1 MIPIRYRGTCDKQ
14 LDTFCDKLQKKIATW
29 LANSYVGDGR
39 GMVFMNT
46 DARRFFTQL
55 NTPDAIKTLVNKSP
69 ADIRT
74 YISDMERDYPVLVT
88 DRNAKDANPQAP
100 VSRLYECIEKAFS
113 NYGYD
118 SSLFPKDGIQEDL
131 GLTACPYCNR
141 NFIKIIK
148 VTNRKR
154 VEESGPK
161 GQLDHFFPRA
171 LYPYLAIC
179 KYNLVPCCPTCNG
192 SSGKHDKDTRA
203 KKVVNPYELQNAD
216 GLRFKMNVAG
226 GEILN
231 LEHCAQG
238 ISISVDTSLN
248 PNMDNNEEIFHL
260 KQIYQT
266 HTDYAA
272 EIYIKKVMKENG
284 IYLKFTK
291 DMLKKHHIRLT
302 NDDVRRILHGF
313 YTNPNDFSKR
323 PLSKFRTD
331 LAKDLG
337 LL

>member
-1 MIPIRYRGTCDKQ
+1 MIPIKYRGTSDKKI
-14 LDTFCDKLQKKIATW
+14 DAFCNYLQKKIATW
-29 LANSYVGDGR
+29 VDNNCVGDRR
-39 GMVFMNT
+39 GPVVMN
-46 DARRFFTQL
+46 DHARDFFTQL
-55 NTPDAIKTLVNKSP
+55 NAPDAIYNLVNKSP
-69 ADIRT
+69 SDIRA
-74 YISDMERDYPVLVT
+74 YITEMEQNYPELVT
-88 DRNAKDANPQAP
+88 DRNAKDANPQAS

-118 SSLFPKDGIQEDL
+118 SNLFPNDAIQEDL

-141 NFIKIIK
+141 IFIKIIK
-148 VTNRKR
+148 VTNHKG
-154 VEESGPK
+154 VEEAGPK
-161 GQLDHFFPRA
+161 GQLDHFFPRS

-192 SSGKHDKDTRA
+192 PSGKHHKDTRG
-203 KKVVNPYELQNAD
+203 KGVVSPYEMKDAD
-216 GLRFKMNVAG
+216 GLKFKMSVKG

-231 LEHCAQG
+231 LDHCAQG
-238 ISISVDTSLN
+238 ITISVDTSHN
-248 PNMDNNEEIFHL
+248 PDMNNNDEIFHL

-284 IYLKFTK
+284 IYLHATK
-291 DMLKKHHIRLT
+291 GMLKKHRINLT

-323 PLSKFRTD
+323 PLSKFRSD
-331 LAKDLG
+331 LAKDAG
-337 LL
+337 LV

>member
-1 MIPIRYRGTCDKQ
+1 M
-14 LDTFCDKLQKKIATW
+14 
-29 LANSYVGDGR
+29 
-39 GMVFMNT
+39 
-46 DARRFFTQL
+46 
-55 NTPDAIKTLVNKSP
+55 PDAIKTLVNKSP
-69 ADIRT
+69 AEIRS
-74 YISDMERDYPVLVT
+74 YISDMERDYPVLAS
-88 DRNAKDANPQAP
+88 DRTAKEHDSHAI
-100 VSRLYECIEKAFS
+100 VSRLYQCIEKAFS

-118 SSLFPKDGIQEDL
+118 SDTFPKEEIQEDL
-131 GLTACPYCNR
+131 GLDACPYCNR

-148 VTNRKR
+148 VTNRKG
-154 VEESGPK
+154 VIESGPK
-161 GQLDHFFPRA
+161 GQLDHFFPRS

-192 SSGKHDKDTRA
+192 TSGKHNKDTRA
-203 KKVVNPYELQNAD
+203 KGVVSPYELQNAE
-216 GLRFKMNVAG
+216 GLKFKMKVRG

-238 ISISVDTSLN
+238 IFISVDTSLN

-272 EIYIKKVMKENG
+272 EMYIKKMMKENG
-284 IYLKFTK
+284 IYLHATK
-291 DMLKKHHIRLT
+291 GMLKKHRINLT

-313 YTNPNDFSKR
+313 YTNPDDFSKR
-323 PLSKFRTD
+323 PLSKFRMD
-331 LAKDLG
+331 LAKDVG